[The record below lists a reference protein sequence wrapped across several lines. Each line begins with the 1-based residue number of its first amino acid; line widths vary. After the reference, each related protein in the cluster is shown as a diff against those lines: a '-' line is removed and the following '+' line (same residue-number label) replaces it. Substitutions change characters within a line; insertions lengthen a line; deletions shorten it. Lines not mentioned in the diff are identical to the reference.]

1 MFNIFSTRE
10 VASAIYLILF
20 LAFVLIRAKDITLLT
35 NLIKASLKK
44 IFIIPILCLLVY
56 AGLIVYGL
64 QFIPLWNWILVKD
77 VIIWVLF
84 VATPVCFKAA
94 VNRKK
99 NQYPFKRMVIDNFVW
114 SALLEFFIGAF
125 TFTFV
130 AEMFVVPTFSL
141 IVLLQNHDREN
152 EKYRGAHKLIDGISV
167 ITGLLL
173 LVFTIDKAI
182 NVIAQ
187 DGIVDVLISFC
198 IPIIFSVAFLPVVYF
213 LALKGLYHD
222 LFVLIRIR
230 NKENEKMLSLK
241 KKKVFKACGLS
252 YRKVQNF
259 RKAYTTKYIG
269 KVCFGNDDNTFL
281 SFVENFRKEMKD
293 SQ

>member
-1 MFNIFSTRE
+1 MFEIFSTRE

-152 EKYRGAHKLIDGISV
+152 EKYRGAHKLLDGISV

-182 NVIAQ
+182 NVITQ

-230 NKENEKMLSLK
+230 NKENEKMLFEHLFIPTPKNLIS
-241 KKKVFKACGLS
+241 
-252 YRKVQNF
+252 
-259 RKAYTTKYIG
+259 
-269 KVCFGNDDNTFL
+269 
-281 SFVENFRKEMKD
+281 
-293 SQ
+293 

>member
-64 QFIPLWNWILVKD
+64 QFIPLWDWILVKD

-152 EKYRGAHKLIDGISV
+152 EKYRGAHKLLDGISV
-167 ITGLLL
+167 ITGFLL

-241 KKKVFKACGLS
+241 KKKVFGACGLS
-252 YRKVQNF
+252 YRKVQDF

>member
-64 QFIPLWNWILVKD
+64 QFIPLWDWILVKD

-241 KKKVFKACGLS
+241 KKKVFGACGLS
-252 YRKVQNF
+252 YRKVQDF

>member
-44 IFIIPILCLLVY
+44 IFIIPIFCLLVY

-64 QFIPLWNWILVKD
+64 QFIPLWNWLLVKD

-84 VATPVCFKAA
+84 VATPICFKAA
-94 VNRKK
+94 VNRKN
-99 NQYPFKRMVIDNFVW
+99 NQYPFKHMVIDNFVW

-125 TFTFV
+125 TFKFI
-130 AEMFVVPTFSL
+130 AEIFVVPTFSL

-152 EKYRGAHKLIDGISV
+152 EKYRGAHKLLDGISV

-252 YRKVQNF
+252 YRKVQDF

>member
-64 QFIPLWNWILVKD
+64 QFIPLWDWILVKD

-241 KKKVFKACGLS
+241 KKKVFLTCGLS

-259 RKAYTTKYIG
+259 RKAYTTTYIG

>member
-1 MFNIFSTRE
+1 
-10 VASAIYLILF
+10 
-20 LAFVLIRAKDITLLT
+20 
-35 NLIKASLKK
+35 
-44 IFIIPILCLLVY
+44 
-56 AGLIVYGL
+56 
-64 QFIPLWNWILVKD
+64 
-77 VIIWVLF
+77 
-84 VATPVCFKAA
+84 
-94 VNRKK
+94 
-99 NQYPFKRMVIDNFVW
+99 
-114 SALLEFFIGAF
+114 
-125 TFTFV
+125 
-130 AEMFVVPTFSL
+130 
-141 IVLLQNHDREN
+141 LQNHDREN

-167 ITGLLL
+167 ITGFLL

-252 YRKVQNF
+252 YRKVQDF

>member
-94 VNRKK
+94 VNREK

-241 KKKVFKACGLS
+241 KKKVFGACGLS
-252 YRKVQNF
+252 YRKVQDF

>member
-241 KKKVFKACGLS
+241 KKKVFGACGLS

-281 SFVENFRKEMKD
+281 YFVENFRKEMKD

>member
-10 VASAIYLILF
+10 VASAIYLIIF

-64 QFIPLWNWILVKD
+64 QFIPLWDWILVKD

-241 KKKVFKACGLS
+241 KKKVFGACGLS
-252 YRKVQNF
+252 YRKVQDF

>member
-198 IPIIFSVAFLPVVYF
+198 IPIIFSFAFLPVLYF

-222 LFVLIRIR
+222 LIVLIRMR

-241 KKKVFKACGLS
+241 KKKVFGACCLS

>member
-241 KKKVFKACGLS
+241 KKKVFGACGLS
-252 YRKVQNF
+252 YRKVQDF

>member
-241 KKKVFKACGLS
+241 KKKVFGACGLS

>member
-167 ITGLLL
+167 ITGFLL

-241 KKKVFKACGLS
+241 KKKVFGACGLS
-252 YRKVQNF
+252 YRKVQDF

>member
-241 KKKVFKACGLS
+241 KKKVFLTCGLS

>member
-241 KKKVFKACGLS
+241 KKKVFLTCGLS

-259 RKAYTTKYIG
+259 RKAYTTTYIG

>member
-259 RKAYTTKYIG
+259 RKAYTTTYIG

>member
-241 KKKVFKACGLS
+241 KKKVFGACCLS
-252 YRKVQNF
+252 
-259 RKAYTTKYIG
+259 
-269 KVCFGNDDNTFL
+269 
-281 SFVENFRKEMKD
+281 
-293 SQ
+293 

>member
-64 QFIPLWNWILVKD
+64 QFIPLWDWILVKD

-94 VNRKK
+94 VNREK

-167 ITGLLL
+167 ITGFLL

-241 KKKVFKACGLS
+241 KKKVFLTCGLS

-259 RKAYTTKYIG
+259 RKAYTTTYIG

>member
-94 VNRKK
+94 VNREK

-241 KKKVFKACGLS
+241 KKKVFLTCGLS

>member
-1 MFNIFSTRE
+1 MFDIFSTRE

-64 QFIPLWNWILVKD
+64 QFVPLWNWLLVKD

-230 NKENEKMLSLK
+230 NKENKKMLSLK

>member
-64 QFIPLWNWILVKD
+64 QFIPLWDWILVKD

-167 ITGLLL
+167 ITGFLL

-252 YRKVQNF
+252 YRKVQDF

>member
-1 MFNIFSTRE
+1 MFEIFSTRE
-10 VASAIYLILF
+10 IATLVWFAALIVYVTVRSNGKMPFRDF
-20 LAFVLIRAKDITLLT
+20 L
-35 NLIKASLKK
+35 KALCNKL
-44 IFIIPILCLLVY
+44 FIIPVLCLLGY
-56 AGLIVYGL
+56 AALIVYGL
-64 QFIPLWNWILVKD
+64 SQFSFWDWILIKD

-167 ITGLLL
+167 ITGFLL

-187 DGIVDVLISFC
+187 DGIVDVLILHTNNFLC
-198 IPIIFSVAFLPVVYF
+198 CFFAGGIFSRAER
-213 LALKGLYHD
+213 
-222 LFVLIRIR
+222 LI
-230 NKENEKMLSLK
+230 S
-241 KKKVFKACGLS
+241 
-252 YRKVQNF
+252 
-259 RKAYTTKYIG
+259 
-269 KVCFGNDDNTFL
+269 
-281 SFVENFRKEMKD
+281 
-293 SQ
+293 

>member
-64 QFIPLWNWILVKD
+64 QFIPLWDWILVKD
-77 VIIWVLF
+77 VISWVLF

-252 YRKVQNF
+252 YRKVQDF